1 MSASPSSSTSSSSSS
16 SEGEKQDSPKTHSD
30 NSISSNLEPLIN
42 MANEKGFEIEQD
54 KDYGAGT
61 IDLIWN
67 IDIHPALPKIK
78 CGFVVLRAEE
88 GGRGGSK
95 DWQDNQFSLRK
106 IEEAIMR
113 CTRSGMDK
121 IYLVAQNEDMAKS
134 VSGKIEWLASFGSLI
149 RFTFAWIISRTKAAS
164 YNKA

>member
-1 MSASPSSSTSSSSSS
+1 MSASPSSSTSTSSSSS
-16 SEGEKQDSPKTHSD
+16 SEGEMHDSPKTHSD
-30 NSISSNLEPLIN
+30 NSIGSNLEPLIN

-95 DWQDNQFSLRK
+95 DWQ
-106 IEEAIMR
+106 
-113 CTRSGMDK
+113 
-121 IYLVAQNEDMAKS
+121 
-134 VSGKIEWLASFGSLI
+134 
-149 RFTFAWIISRTKAAS
+149 
-164 YNKA
+164 

>member
-1 MSASPSSSTSSSSSS
+1 MSASSTSSSSSS
-16 SEGEKQDSPKTHSD
+16 EEMQDSLKTNSD
-30 NSISSNLEPLIN
+30 NNNNNNSNLEPLISISK
-42 MANEKGFEIEQD
+42 EKGFEIEQN

-78 CGFVVLRAEE
+78 RGFVVLRAEE

-106 IEEAIMR
+106 IEEAIIR
-113 CTRSGMDK
+113 GTRSGMDK
-121 IYLVAQNEDMAKS
+121 IS
-134 VSGKIEWLASFGSLI
+134 SS
-149 RFTFAWIISRTKAAS
+149 TK
-164 YNKA
+164 